1 MSWDYF
7 VHVGN
12 NGPPSFAFLTLGYI
26 ACFLLFN
33 FLFASDILRNVII
46 LFRVKIV

>member
-1 MSWDYF
+1 MPWDYF
-7 VHVGN
+7 VHLDN
-12 NGPPSFAFLTLGYI
+12 NGPPSFAFLTLGYF
-26 ACFLLFN
+26 ACLLFN